1 MLSLVRKYINKY
13 RLLSEEKPVV
23 VGLSG
28 GADSV
33 ALLSVLSRLGYR
45 CIAAHC
51 NFHLR
56 GNEAERDATFA
67 CNFAQTLNIPFY
79 QTGFDTRRYAEEKH
93 ISVEMAAREL
103 RYRWFEDLRRQS
115 DAQAI
120 AVAHHRDDN
129 VETFLINL
137 LRGAGVRGLIG
148 MRPKNGYIVRP
159 LLSVSR
165 EDLLVWLKEQQLSF
179 ITDSSNL
186 SDAYLRNFLRLN
198 VLPLLEKLNPSVKET
213 IARTSEHLAAAE
225 IIYRAVVK
233 KAQSTVVDKDNRISI
248 SALLRFPSPE
258 TILYELLTPF
268 HFTRQVTDDICAALN
283 KKASGKTFYSPTHR
297 LIKDRDYLLITAMEQ
312 TETNRTYL
320 INMVEGIWNGPV
332 ELSFGKTLVTDTFRM
347 EKDKHMAYFDY
358 DKLKFPLILRTWQAG
373 DWFVPFGMK
382 GRKKLSDYFSDRK
395 YSLADKEKAWLL
407 CSGESI
413 IWIVGERTDE
423 RFKIEKT
430 TKYALSIKFLR
441 NMFAHI

>member
-1 MLSLVRKYINKY
+1 MLSLVHKYINKF

-33 ALLSVLSRLGYR
+33 ALLCILSRLGYR

-56 GNEAERDATFA
+56 ENEAERDATFA
-67 CNFAQTLNIPFY
+67 RNFAKTLNIPFY

-93 ISVEMAAREL
+93 ISIEMAAREL
-103 RYRWFEDLRRQS
+103 RYRWFEDLRRQT

-165 EDLLVWLKEQQLSF
+165 EDLRAWLEEEQLTF
-179 ITDSSNL
+179 VTDSSNL

-198 VLPLLEKLNPSVKET
+198 VLPLLEKLNPSVKEN
-213 IARTSEHLAAAE
+213 IARTSEHLAAAGF
-225 IIYRAVVK
+225 IYRAVVK
-233 KAQSTVVDKDNRISI
+233 KAQSTVMDKDNRISV
-248 SALLRFPSPE
+248 SALLRFPAPA

-268 HFTRQVTDDICAALN
+268 HFSRQVTDDIWAALN
-283 KKASGKTFYSPTHR
+283 KNVSGKTFYSPTHR
-297 LIKDRDYLLITAMEQ
+297 LIKDRDNLLIAAME

-320 INMVEGIWNGPV
+320 INMEEGIWNGPV
-332 ELSFGKTLVTDTFRM
+332 ELSFGKLPVTESFRM
-347 EKDKHMAYFDY
+347 EKDRSRAYFDY
-358 DKLKFPLILRTWQAG
+358 DKLHFPLILRTWQAG

-407 CSGESI
+407 CSGDSI
-413 IWIVGERTDE
+413 IWIVGERADE
-423 RFKIEKT
+423 RFKIGKT

-441 NMFAHI
+441 NMLAHI